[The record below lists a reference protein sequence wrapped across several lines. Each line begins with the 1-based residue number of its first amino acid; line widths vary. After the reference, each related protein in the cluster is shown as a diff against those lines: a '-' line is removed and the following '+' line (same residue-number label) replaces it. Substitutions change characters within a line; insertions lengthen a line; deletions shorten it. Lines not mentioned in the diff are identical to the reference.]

1 MSCPMVTQ
9 DAETFVALGRA
20 MSLAAE
26 EGALDTDDARDLAA
40 ALVAAILTG
49 SMELDTYAR
58 VHEALARLLELT
70 FAGGGGAAGPAT
82 PAPANAPAAGEDNL
96 GVYLEVVGEAWDK
109 VNSQEDGNT
118 RVRAF
123 VGEAFDLARACF
135 GGECWFEAPLR
146 VSPEEL
152 VRRAKAAGLLI
163 VAIEPGAPETGLTAR
178 LCPPDSDRCANGG
191 RVVFGWGERRSNLTL
206 ASAA

>member
-20 MSLAAE
+20 MSLAAV

-58 VHEALARLLELT
+58 VHETLARLLELT
-70 FAGGGGAAGPAT
+70 FAGGNAAAPAT
-82 PAPANAPAAGEDNL
+82 AGAPAAGEDTL

-109 VNSQEDGNT
+109 VSSHEEGNA

-123 VGEAFDLARACF
+123 VGEAFDLARASF

-146 VSPEEL
+146 ISPEEL

-163 VAIEPGAPETGLTAR
+163 VAIEPVAPQTGLTAR
-178 LCPPDSDRCANGG
+178 LCPPDSVRGTDDG
-191 RVVFGWGERRSNLTL
+191 RVVFGWGERRSSLTL

>member
-1 MSCPMVTQ
+1 MSCSMVTQ

-20 MSLAAE
+20 MSLAAV

-70 FAGGGGAAGPAT
+70 FADGDAAAPTTAGAPV
-82 PAPANAPAAGEDNL
+82 AGEDTL

-109 VNSQEDGNT
+109 VSSQEEGNA

-123 VGEAFDLARACF
+123 AGEAFDLARACF

-146 VSPEEL
+146 ISPEEL

-163 VAIEPGAPETGLTAR
+163 VEIDPVAPGTGLTAR
-178 LCPPDSDRCANGG
+178 LCPPDSARGTDGG
-191 RVVFGWGERRSNLTL
+191 RVVFGWGERRSSLTL
-206 ASAA
+206 AGAA